1 MSLPESERRLLRGR
15 WCGRARV
22 MGRLPGRGSLEAE
35 LEGWASPVKVERK
48 QEGHLGGEIPLR
60 TADHP
65 GQC

>member
-1 MSLPESERRLLRGR
+1 
-15 WCGRARV
+15 

-35 LEGWASPVKVERK
+35 LEGCASPVKVERK